1 MNETILTCCHSVS
14 CPTLCNPT
22 DCSTPGFRAHQQLS
36 ELAQSHVHRVSDAI
50 QPSRLLLPPSPS
62 ASVFRVFSDE
72 LAVCIKGPQYLSFCF
87 SLSPSNKY
95 SGLISFRMD
104 CLYLLA
110 AQGTLG
116 SLPQLFKNRV
126 RSSYERSCHMGV
138 KPSILVSSKCH
149 MTCSPKILF

>member
-1 MNETILTCCHSVS
+1 MSDSATPWTI
-14 CPTLCNPT
+14 
-22 DCSTPGFRAHQQLS
+22 AHQAPPSSTVSQNLHKFVSIELVILSNNLVLVLFPSVFPSISVFSS
-36 ELAQSHVHRVSDAI
+36 ELAFHIKWPKYWS
-50 QPSRLLLPPSPS
+50 
-62 ASVFRVFSDE
+62 FS
-72 LAVCIKGPQYLSFCF
+72 F
-87 SLSPSNKY
+87 SPSNKY

-104 CLYLLA
+104 WLYLLA